1 MDPTTGLRRGTR
13 RALLVTTLLA
23 AGAGAYFLVR
33 GEATSGAIVAAL
45 FLAWGYFEYR
55 RRQRDIEAIEG
66 EEEDPLERR
75 TRKR

>member
-1 MDPTTGLRRGTR
+1 MDISGLRNSTR
-13 RALLVTTLLA
+13 RALLVSILLA

-33 GEATSGAIVAAL
+33 GEGASAVIVGAL

-55 RRQRDIEAIEG
+55 RRQLDIEAIEG

-75 TRKR
+75 NRRR